1 MQRFRYLSAPAAW
14 LMLAAFV
21 LGGGLIATHSHDGLT
36 SGEFSSVAL
45 SGGHDLPDTTEHVE
59 SSTSIDVELCPACAA
74 GRRQGA
80 LDASQ
85 PTSRSPVMVT
95 RAVREADGLAIS
107 GFDALPPAPRGPPT
121 V

>member
-1 MQRFRYLSAPAAW
+1 MPRFRYLSAPAAW

-21 LGGGLIATHSHDGLT
+21 LGGGLIATHSHDGHPG
-36 SGEFSSVAL
+36 GEFSSVVL
-45 SGGHDLPDTTEHVE
+45 TGGHDLPNATKHVE
-59 SSTSIDVELCPACAA
+59 SSTSIDGEQCPACAA

-85 PTSRSPVMVT
+85 PTSRAPVMVT
-95 RAVREADGLAIS
+95 RDVRAADDLMVS
-107 GFDALPPAPRGPPT
+107 GFDDLPPAPRGPPI

>member
-1 MQRFRYLSAPAAW
+1 MQKFRNLSAPAAW

-36 SGEFSSVAL
+36 SGELGSVAL
-45 SGGHDLPDTTEHVE
+45 SGGHDLPDTAEYVE
-59 SSTSIDVELCPACAA
+59 SSTSIDVELCLACVA
-74 GRRQGA
+74 GGRQGA

-85 PTSRSPVMVT
+85 STSRSPVTAT
-95 RAVREADGLAIS
+95 RGVRAADCLAIS
-107 GFDALPPAPRGPPT
+107 GSDARPPAPRGPPT

>member
-1 MQRFRYLSAPAAW
+1 MQTFRYLSAPAAW

-36 SGEFSSVAL
+36 SGELSSVAL
-45 SGGHDLPDTTEHVE
+45 SGGHDLPDTAEHFE
-59 SSTSIDVELCPACAA
+59 SATSIDIELCPACAA

-85 PTSRSPVMVT
+85 PTSRLPVMVT
-95 RAVREADGLAIS
+95 RAVRAADDLVVS
-107 GFDALPPAPRGPPT
+107 GFDALPPASRGPPT